1 MAKESYQLGQVTMR
15 SSGGPRGRAME
26 KPHDFKKA
34 WKQILHYCKPYR
46 IQIVIVLTL
55 AVGAVL
61 FSLFGPNQLKNIT
74 NMIVEGLNGASMNL
88 AKILR
93 ISIVAVALYLMSAAM
108 MYFQNY
114 LTTMTATRINH
125 DLRRDISSKINH
137 IPLSRLDQSSF
148 GDLLSRVTNDIDTIG
163 ESLSHSAVQ
172 MIRGLVTFL
181 FATVAMLLTNVPLA
195 LVALASS
202 MLGFLFMKIIITKSQ
217 KYFVLRQR
225 YLGEMNGHIEEM
237 YAGHTIVKSYN
248 GEQDSLERFEELNEK
263 LYVNNYMSQFL
274 SGMMMPFMEFVG
286 NLGYLMVCVVGAI
299 MTSHDLISF
308 GTIIAFIIYVK
319 IFTQPLGMVS
329 QAVTAL
335 QSAAAAAERV
345 FAFLEEKEMEDESD
359 KQQDFRAER
368 GEVVFDHVNFG
379 YTPDRTIIHDFS
391 FTAHS
396 GMKVAIVGPTGAG
409 KTTMV
414 NLLMRFYELHSGEIR
429 IDGTNITDL
438 SRANVRKL
446 FAMVL
451 QDTWLFEGTIRDNIA
466 YGSHNVTDEEIHEAC
481 RRVGLHR
488 YIRSLKDGYDTV
500 INDAFSLSAG
510 QRQLMTIARAMVSKK
525 PLLILDEATSS
536 VDTRTEQLVQ
546 DAMEEL
552 TKGRTSFT
560 IAHRLSTIRNAD
572 VILVMKDGD
581 IVEQGTHR
589 DLLAKNGFY
598 AELWNSQFV
607 NAVSI

>member
-1 MAKESYQLGQVTMR
+1 MAKDNYSLGQVTMR
-15 SSGGPRGRAME
+15 TGGRRGRAAE

-34 WKQILHYCKPYR
+34 WHAILNYAKPYR
-46 IQIVIVLTL
+46 TAIILVVICAASSVI
-55 AVGAVL
+55 

-74 NMIVEGLNGASMNL
+74 NLVVSGMEEGNMDLPQ
-88 AKILR
+88 ILR
-93 ISIVAVALYLMSAAM
+93 ISILALLLYLLSAVI
-108 MYFQNY
+108 MYLQAF
-114 LTTMTATRINH
+114 LTTKTATAVNH
-125 DLRRDISSKINH
+125 DLRRDISRKINFV
-137 IPLSRLDQSSF
+137 PLSRLDSSSF
-148 GDLLSRVTNDIDTIG
+148 GDLLSRVTNDVDTIG
-163 ESLSHSAVQ
+163 DSLSNSAVQ
-172 MIRGLVTFL
+172 MIRGIVTFVL
-181 FATVAMLLTNVPLA
+181 SAAAMLITNIPLA
-195 LVALASS
+195 ITALTSS
-202 MLGFLFMKIIITKSQ
+202 MLGFLIMNIIIRKSQ

-237 YAGHTIVKSYN
+237 YAGHLIVKAYN
-248 GEQDSLERFEELNEK
+248 GEKDSVEQFEELNEK
-263 LYVNNYMSQFL
+263 LYVNNYLSQFL

-299 MTSHDLISF
+299 MTANGSIKF
-308 GTIIAFIIYVK
+308 GVIIAFIGYVK

-335 QSAAAAAERV
+335 QSAAAAGERV
-345 FAFLEEKEMEDESD
+345 FAFLDEKEMDDESD
-359 KQQDFRAER
+359 KIQDFQAEK
-368 GEVVFDHVNFG
+368 GEVVFDHVQFG
-379 YTPDRTIIHDFS
+379 YTPERTIIQDFS
-391 FTAHS
+391 FVAKP

-409 KTTMV
+409 KTTIV
-414 NLLMRFYELHSGEIR
+414 NLLMRFYELNAGSIS
-429 IDGTNITDL
+429 IDGVKSTDV

-451 QDTWLFEGTIRDNIA
+451 QDTWLFEGSIRDNIV
-466 YGSHNVTDEEIHEAC
+466 YGSPGVTDEEIWDAL
-481 RRVGLHR
+481 RKVGLRR
-488 YIRSLKDGYDTV
+488 YVHSLKDGLDTV
-500 INDAFSLSAG
+500 ITDAFSLSAG

-546 DAMEEL
+546 NAMEEL
-552 TKGRTSFT
+552 TNGRTSFT

-581 IVEQGTHR
+581 IVEQGTHEG
-589 DLLAKNGFY
+589 LLEQNGFY

>member
-15 SSGGPRGRAME
+15 SSGGPRGRVLE
-26 KPHDFKKA
+26 KPHDFKEA
-34 WKQILHYCKPYR
+34 WRQILHYAKPYR
-46 IQIVIVLTL
+46 VRIIAVLIL

-74 NMIVEGLNGASMNL
+74 NMIVEGLNGASMDL
-88 AKILR
+88 TKILR
-93 ISIVAVALYLMSAAM
+93 ISIAAVALYLLSSAM

-114 LTTMTATRINH
+114 LTTITATRINH
-125 DLRRDISSKINH
+125 DLRRDISQKINH

-181 FATVAMLLTNVPLA
+181 FASAAMLLTNVPLA

-248 GEQDSLERFEELNEK
+248 GEQDSLKRFEELNEK

-299 MTSHDLISF
+299 MTANHLISF

-345 FAFLEEKEMEDESD
+345 FAFLGEKEMEDETD
-359 KQQDFRAER
+359 KMQDFRAEK
-368 GEVVFDHVNFG
+368 GEVVFDHVHFG
-379 YTPDRTIIHDFS
+379 YTEGRTIIRDFC
-391 FTAHS
+391 FTAKP

-429 IDGTNITDL
+429 IDGTNITDM

-451 QDTWLFEGTIRDNIA
+451 QDTWLFEGSIRDNIA
-466 YGSHNVTDEEIHEAC
+466 YGSQNVTDEEIHEAC

-552 TKGRTSFT
+552 TRGRTSFT

-581 IVEQGTHR
+581 IVEQGTHSE
-589 DLLAKNGFY
+589 LLRQNGFY
-598 AELWNSQFV
+598 AELWNSQFL

>member
-34 WKQILHYCKPYR
+34 WRQILHYAKPYR
-46 IQIVIVLTL
+46 IQIIAVLTL

-74 NMIVEGLNGASMNL
+74 NMIVDGLNGASMNL
-88 AKILR
+88 PKILR

-125 DLRRDISSKINH
+125 DLRRDISGKINH